1 MRLLSRHILISLAA
15 PFGWGVVALSGMLL
29 LNQLAPLIDRFGGKG
44 LPLSVMAEAIILAL
58 PALLT
63 LTLPMAVLTA
73 ALYAYGQLAADLE
86 MVAMYANG
94 VSVWRMARPAL
105 VAAVGVALL
114 NFIIFDQ
121 VVPRSNAR
129 FTTLQQDVL
138 QKLPTLTLRPQV
150 LNPLQG
156 TEYILQ
162 AAEIDPTNGE
172 MRDVVIYDLSSN
184 RGTRVI
190 RAARGVMGE
199 APNRTD
205 LLLTL
210 YDGEM
215 HEAKM
220 LEPGRLERTAFETN
234 QVRVAGV
241 ASIFTRREGRW
252 DRSDRELTGCEL
264 LAGIDSAAYY
274 RKEGKAQRELLTRR
288 DLRRLAG
295 LPATQPPAVRPMPP
309 LPPRCVAY
317 QPVERFF
324 ERLLLGPTATE
335 LETKRAQAIAD
346 SLAALSAVPDAEAK
360 PLTPAP
366 RLELPSLPVPAA
378 TPGPVPVPVTVTTPT
393 PANTT
398 PPTQDTT
405 TAPVDS
411 LPKDQARP
419 RLTLAP
425 GVATDPKVLVKDTV
439 PPAVPPA
446 TADTTAISVQPLDA
460 APAQPLETQPQ
471 GGVDQGIGQAP
482 TFLVPPEVPSA
493 STGGLLSTIVDVN
506 SARYQDEQNL
516 KTTRKFAVEYH
527 KKFAI
532 PLAAFS
538 FVLVAMA
545 LALKYPRSGI
555 GLVIG
560 GSLVIFLGFYILL
573 IGGENLADVGFI
585 SPATAMYAP
594 LVIFTL
600 LGIAAVAS
608 ANREMGTSRTSG
620 ILQAFGEGIQ
630 HLVRR
635 LRRQG

>member
-105 VAAVGVALL
+105 LAAVGVALL

-121 VVPRSNAR
+121 IVPRSNAR

-162 AAEIDPTNGE
+162 AAEIDPTSGA
-172 MRDVVIYDLSSN
+172 MREVVIYDLSSN

-220 LEPGRLERTAFETN
+220 LEPGRLERTSFKTN
-234 QVRVAGV
+234 QVRVVGV
-241 ASIFTRREGRW
+241 ASVFTRREGSW

-295 LPATQPPAVRPMPP
+295 LPSTPAPAVRPMPA

-324 ERLLLGPTATE
+324 ERLMLGRTATE
-335 LETKRAQAIAD
+335 PIVLPAQASEAARVAD
-346 SLAALSAVPDAEAK
+346 SIAAAAK
-360 PLTPAP
+360 VTAP
-366 RLELPSLPVPAA
+366 TRRLELPS
-378 TPGPVPVPVTVTTPT
+378 VPVPTSPTPVSTPT
-393 PANTT
+393 PAVVT
-398 PPTQDTT
+398 PPAPDTTQGSGVTATVAAADSLAKARRRQRLGADSGAVIVDSVTTAKDT
-405 TAPVDS
+405 TAP
-411 LPKDQARP
+411 PAAIR
-419 RLTLAP
+419 
-425 GVATDPKVLVKDTV
+425 DT
-439 PPAVPPA
+439 
-446 TADTTAISVQPLDA
+446 TTAISVQPLDA
-460 APAQPLETQPQ
+460 APDQPLAFAPQ
-471 GGVDQGIGQAP
+471 GGVDQGIGQSPA
-482 TFLVPPEVPSA
+482 FLVPPEVQSA

-585 SPATAMYAP
+585 TPATAMYAP

-630 HLVRR
+630 QLVRR

>member
-105 VAAVGVALL
+105 IAAVGVALL

-121 VVPRSNAR
+121 IVPRSNAR

-162 AAEIDPTNGE
+162 AAEIDPTNGA

-220 LEPGRLERTAFETN
+220 LEPGRLERTAFTTN
-234 QVRVAGV
+234 QVRVVGV

-264 LAGIDSAAYY
+264 LAGIDSAAWY
-274 RKEGKAQRELLTRR
+274 RKEGKAQREMLTRR

-295 LPATQPPAVRPMPP
+295 LPSTPAPAVRPMPA

-324 ERLLLGPTATE
+324 ERLMLGGTAPAVTVPAPTSE
-335 LETKRAQAIAD
+335 EIRLAD
-346 SLAALSAVPDAEAK
+346 SLATAAAK
-360 PLTPAP
+360 AATPTP
-366 RLELPSLPVPAA
+366 RMELPS
-378 TPGPVPVPVTVTTPT
+378 VPVPTTAAPVALPT
-393 PANTT
+393 PGVAV
-398 PPTQDTT
+398 PPTQDTAKAT
-405 TAPVDS
+405 VDS
-411 LPKDQARP
+411 LPKERP
-419 RLTLAP
+419 KRRVALDS
-425 GVATDPKVLVKDTV
+425 GVAASDSTTLITATV

-446 TADTTAISVQPLDA
+446 TPDTTVVTSVQPLDA
-460 APAQPLETQPQ
+460 ARAQPLETQQQ

-482 TFLVPPEVPSA
+482 PFLVPPEVPSA
-493 STGGLLSTIVDVN
+493 ATGGLLSTIVDVN

-620 ILQAFGEGIQ
+620 ILQAFGEMIQ
-630 HLVRR
+630 SLVGR
-635 LRRQG
+635 LRRQR

>member
-105 VAAVGVALL
+105 LAAVGVALL

-121 VVPRSNAR
+121 IVPRSNAR

-162 AAEIDPTNGE
+162 AAEIDPTNGA

-220 LEPGRLERTAFETN
+220 LEPGRLERTAFTTN
-234 QVRVAGV
+234 QVRVVGV
-241 ASIFTRREGRW
+241 ASVFTRREGSW

-274 RKEGKAQRELLTRR
+274 RKEGRAQRELLTRR

-295 LPATQPPAVRPMPP
+295 LPATPPPAVRPMPA

-324 ERLLLGPTATE
+324 ERLMLGRTEPETVTIPAQASEASRVADSIAAAAKVTTPPRRMELPRVPEPTPTAPVT
-335 LETKRAQAIAD
+335 TP
-346 SLAALSAVPDAEAK
+346 VP
-360 PLTPAP
+360 TVVPAP
-366 RLELPSLPVPAA
+366 AQDPVPAA
-378 TPGPVPVPVTVTTPT
+378 ATGAADSAAKERVRQRRTAIDSGAAAADSAAVIKPT
-393 PANTT
+393 G
-398 PPTQDTT
+398 
-405 TAPVDS
+405 
-411 LPKDQARP
+411 L
-419 RLTLAP
+419 
-425 GVATDPKVLVKDTV
+425 
-439 PPAVPPA
+439 PPA
-446 TADTTAISVQPLDA
+446 TTPDTATAISVQPLDA
-460 APAQPLETQPQ
+460 AQAEPLATAPQ
-471 GGVDQGIGQAP
+471 GGIDQGLGQTPA
-482 TFLVPPEVPSA
+482 FLVPPEVPSA

-585 SPATAMYAP
+585 TPATAMYAP

-600 LGIAAVAS
+600 LGLGAVAS

-620 ILQAFGEGIQ
+620 ILQAFGEGMQ
-630 HLVRR
+630 LLVRR
-635 LRRQG
+635 LRRQR

>member
-105 VAAVGVALL
+105 LAAVGVALL

-162 AAEIDPTNGE
+162 AAEIDPTNGA

-220 LEPGRLERTAFETN
+220 LEPGRLERTAFTTN
-234 QVRVAGV
+234 QVRVVGV

-295 LPATQPPAVRPMPP
+295 LPALPPPAVRPMPA

-324 ERLLLGPTATE
+324 ERLLLGPSAPE
-335 LETKRAQAIAD
+335 REARKAQAIAD
-346 SLAALSAVPDAEAK
+346 SLAALSAAAETAAK

-366 RLELPSLPVPAA
+366 RMELPS
-378 TPGPVPVPVTVTTPT
+378 VPVPTTPAPVATPT
-393 PANTT
+393 PGVATT
-398 PPTQDTT
+398 PTQDTAT
-405 TAPVDS
+405 PAGTADS
-411 LPKDQARP
+411 LPAERVRRRIALDSS
-419 RLTLAP
+419 
-425 GVATDPKVLVKDTV
+425 VATDSTARVTSPV
-439 PPAVPPA
+439 PPAAPPA
-446 TADTTAISVQPLDA
+446 NPDTTTVTSVQPLDA
-460 APAQPLETQPQ
+460 PPTQPLEAAPQ
-471 GGVDQGIGQAP
+471 GGVDQGIGQTP

-493 STGGLLSTIVDVN
+493 ATGGLVSTIVDVN

-620 ILQAFGEGIQ
+620 ILQAFGEGMQ
-630 HLVRR
+630 QLVRR

>member
-1 MRLLSRHILISLAA
+1 MRLLSRHILVSLAA

-29 LNQLAPLIDRFGGKG
+29 MNQLSMLIDRFGGKG
-44 LPLSVMAEAIILAL
+44 LPASVMAEAILLAL

-105 VAAVGVALL
+105 IAAVGVALL

-162 AAEIDPTNGE
+162 AAEIDPISGE

-210 YDGEM
+210 FDGEM

-220 LEPGRLERTAFETN
+220 LEPGRLERTAFKTN

-264 LAGIDSAAYY
+264 LAGIDSASWY

-288 DLRRLAG
+288 DIRGLAG
-295 LPATQPPAVRPMPP
+295 LPSPQAPAVRPMPA

-317 QPVERFF
+317 QPVEHFF
-324 ERLLLGPTATE
+324 ERLMLGRNAPEPDTTPSEAVE
-335 LETKRAQAIAD
+335 AARVAD
-346 SLAALSAVPDAEAK
+346 SIAAAAAAK
-360 PLTPAP
+360 AITPAP
-366 RLELPSLPVPAA
+366 RLELPSVPVPAA
-378 TPGPVPVPVTVTTPT
+378 PAPAPVALPT
-393 PANTT
+393 PAVTM
-398 PPTQDTT
+398 PPTQDSAKAT
-405 TAPVDS
+405 VDS
-411 LPKDQARP
+411 APKQRP
-419 RLTLAP
+419 KLR
-425 GVATDPKVLVKDTV
+425 VALDSVAAAADSAALITT
-439 PPAVPPA
+439 AVPPTA
-446 TADTTAISVQPLDA
+446 TPVPADTTTVTSVQPLDA
-460 APAQPLETQPQ
+460 AAAQPLATAPQ
-471 GGVDQGIGQAP
+471 GGIDQGIGQESP
-482 TFLVPPEVPSA
+482 FLVPPEVPST
-493 STGGLLSTIVDVN
+493 STGGLRSTIVDVN

-573 IGGENLADVGFI
+573 IGGENLADVGFL
-585 SPATAMYAP
+585 SPAMAMYAP

-620 ILQAFGEGIQ
+620 ILQAFGEMIQ
-630 HLVRR
+630 SLAGR
-635 LRRQG
+635 LRRQR

>member
-1 MRLLSRHILISLAA
+1 MRLLSRHILVSLAA

-44 LPLSVMAEAIILAL
+44 LPLSVMVEAIVLAL

-94 VSVWRMARPAL
+94 ISVWRMARPAL
-105 VAAVGVALL
+105 LAAVGVALL

-162 AAEIDPTNGE
+162 AAEIDPASGA
-172 MRDVVIYDLSSN
+172 MREVVIYDLSSN

-190 RAARGVMGE
+190 RAARGTMGE

-295 LPATQPPAVRPMPP
+295 LPAMPPPAVRPMPA

-324 ERLLLGPTATE
+324 ERLMLGRTVSEPVVLPAPASAESLVAESAAAKVTTPT
-335 LETKRAQAIAD
+335 
-346 SLAALSAVPDAEAK
+346 
-360 PLTPAP
+360 P
-366 RLELPSLPVPAA
+366 RLELPGL
-378 TPGPVPVPVTVTTPT
+378 PVPVTPTPTPTPVTIPATTGAPAPGKDSAQTAADSLPKRRPRVALDTGAVPVTVPAPADSGVTPT
-393 PANTT
+393 PATT
-398 PPTQDTT
+398 PPARPDTT
-405 TAPVDS
+405 TV
-411 LPKDQARP
+411 
-419 RLTLAP
+419 T
-425 GVATDPKVLVKDTV
+425 
-439 PPAVPPA
+439 
-446 TADTTAISVQPLDA
+446 SVQPLDA
-460 APAQPLETQPQ
+460 VQDQPLSTAPP
-471 GGVDQGIGQAP
+471 GSVDQGIGQVP
-482 TFLVPPEVPSA
+482 EFLVPPEVPSA

-585 SPATAMYAP
+585 SPAVAMYAP
-594 LVIFTL
+594 LVLFTL

-608 ANREMGTSRTSG
+608 ANREMGTARTSG
-620 ILQAFGEGIQ
+620 ILQALGEGVQ
-630 HLVRR
+630 LLVRR

>member
-44 LPLSVMAEAIILAL
+44 LPLSVMAEAILLAL

-105 VAAVGVALL
+105 IAAVGVALL

-121 VVPRSNAR
+121 IVPRSNAR

-162 AAEIDPTNGE
+162 AAEIDPTNGA

-220 LEPGRLERTAFETN
+220 LEPGRLERTAFTTN
-234 QVRVAGV
+234 QVRVVGV

-264 LAGIDSAAYY
+264 LAGIDSAAWY

-295 LPATQPPAVRPMPP
+295 LPSTPAPAVRPMPA

-324 ERLLLGPTATE
+324 ERLMLGGTAPAVTVPAPTSE
-335 LETKRAQAIAD
+335 EIRLAD
-346 SLAALSAVPDAEAK
+346 SLATAAAK
-360 PLTPAP
+360 AATPTP
-366 RLELPSLPVPAA
+366 RMELPS
-378 TPGPVPVPVTVTTPT
+378 VPVPTTAAPVALPT
-393 PANTT
+393 PGVAV
-398 PPTQDTT
+398 PPTQDTAKAT
-405 TAPVDS
+405 VDS
-411 LPKDQARP
+411 LPKERP
-419 RLTLAP
+419 KLRVALDS
-425 GVATDPKVLVKDTV
+425 GVAASDSTALIKATV

-446 TADTTAISVQPLDA
+446 TPDTTAVISVQPLDA
-460 APAQPLETQPQ
+460 AAAQPLETQPQ
-471 GGVDQGIGQAP
+471 GSVDQGIGQAP
-482 TFLVPPEVPSA
+482 PFLVPPEVPSA
-493 STGGLLSTIVDVN
+493 ATGGLLSTIVDVN

-620 ILQAFGEGIQ
+620 ILQAFGEMIQ
-630 HLVRR
+630 SLVGR
-635 LRRQG
+635 LRRQR

>member
-1 MRLLSRHILISLAA
+1 MRLLSRHILVSLAA

-44 LPLSVMAEAIILAL
+44 LPLSVMVEAIVLAL

-94 VSVWRMARPAL
+94 ISVWRMARPAL
-105 VAAVGVALL
+105 LAAVGVALL

-162 AAEIDPTNGE
+162 AAEIDPASGA
-172 MRDVVIYDLSSN
+172 MREVVIYDLSSN

-190 RAARGVMGE
+190 RAARGTMGE

-295 LPATQPPAVRPMPP
+295 LPAMPPPAVRPMPA

-324 ERLLLGPTATE
+324 ERLMLGRTVSEPVVLPAPASAESLVAESAAAKVTTPT
-335 LETKRAQAIAD
+335 
-346 SLAALSAVPDAEAK
+346 
-360 PLTPAP
+360 P
-366 RLELPSLPVPAA
+366 RLELPGL
-378 TPGPVPVPVTVTTPT
+378 PVPVTPTPTPTPVTIPATTGAPAPGQDSAQTAADSLPKRRPRVALDTGAVPVTVPAPADSGVTPT
-393 PANTT
+393 PATT
-398 PPTQDTT
+398 PPARPDTT
-405 TAPVDS
+405 TV
-411 LPKDQARP
+411 
-419 RLTLAP
+419 T
-425 GVATDPKVLVKDTV
+425 
-439 PPAVPPA
+439 
-446 TADTTAISVQPLDA
+446 SVQPLDA
-460 APAQPLETQPQ
+460 VQDQPLSTAPP
-471 GGVDQGIGQAP
+471 GSVDQGIGQVP
-482 TFLVPPEVPSA
+482 EFLVPPEVPSA

-585 SPATAMYAP
+585 SPAVAMYAP
-594 LVIFTL
+594 LVLFTL

-608 ANREMGTSRTSG
+608 ANREMGTARTSG
-620 ILQAFGEGIQ
+620 ILQALGEGVQ
-630 HLVRR
+630 LLVRR